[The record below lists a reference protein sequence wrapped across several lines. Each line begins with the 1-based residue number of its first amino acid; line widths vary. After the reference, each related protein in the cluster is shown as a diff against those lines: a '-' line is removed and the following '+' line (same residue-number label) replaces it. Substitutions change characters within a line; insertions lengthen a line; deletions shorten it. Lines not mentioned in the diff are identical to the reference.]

1 MFNPLSIFGHR
12 KPDLAAM
19 IAAASRDIIKA
30 INQAKKEIMDQLDTD
45 IAALQADVTNAT
57 TVTQSAVTLI
67 NGISAQIAAAVA
79 AATAAGATPAQLDA
93 IQAVQTSLEANT
105 AALSA
110 AVQANTTPAK

>member
-45 IAALQADVTNAT
+45 IAA
-57 TVTQSAVTLI
+57 
-67 NGISAQIAAAVA
+67 AVA

-93 IQAVQTSLEANT
+93 IQAVQTGLEANT